1 MKAMRHRL
9 FRAVVLAALPG
20 CGSSTPPIT
29 PDVTKDT
36 GVAVQ
41 DTSSSPDTGTAA
53 DSAPMVDA
61 SAEVGPDAKCYCAEG
76 CLPCIR

>member
-1 MKAMRHRL
+1 MTSMRHRL
-9 FRAVVLAALPG
+9 FHAVVLAALPG

-36 GVAVQ
+36 GVTVQ
-41 DTSSSPDTGTAA
+41 DTASAPDAKTAA
-53 DSAPMVDA
+53 DSAAMVDA
-61 SAEVGPDAKCYCAEG
+61 TADVGPDAKCYCAEG